1 MLDQVGATDNTIF
14 VLVSDNGASGEGGPN
29 GSLNY
34 MAYTNGI
41 PAPSA
46 AELVPRIDEIGGPT
60 TNPMYGTGWAMAS
73 NTPLKRYKA
82 TTHAGG
88 IRDPF
93 VIAWPRRIGD
103 TGSVRG
109 QYHHVTDVVPTVL
122 ELLGIDAPETLD
134 GIDQQPIEGTSMV
147 PSLESGT
154 AATTKTTQYFEVF
167 GRRAIW
173 HEGWKAVAFH
183 APGTSFDD
191 DVWELYDTTT
201 DFAEVRD
208 LAGERPDRM
217 KELVEQWW
225 AVAERHGA
233 LPLDDRTMERFLVPK
248 PRPITSRSRFVY
260 YDRLRIPSYG
270 SPDIKDVSYT
280 ITARVDCSGLDVA
293 AGEADGVLVC
303 CGDRFCGYSL
313 FVNQGRLVH
322 DYNAA
327 GIHYVARSSGLLP
340 SGPSVLQ
347 YRFDKTGPLT
357 GIGTVEIDGGGEG
370 SIELS
375 RTLAMHISPVGLTVG
390 YGPLSPVSAEY
401 EAPFRFGGTLHE
413 LIFELRSDRASDA
426 RGAYVD

>member
-1 MLDQVGATDNTIF
+1 
-14 VLVSDNGASGEGGPN
+14 
-29 GSLNY
+29 
-34 MAYTNGI
+34 MAYTNGL

-46 AELVPRIDEIGGPT
+46 AELVARLDEIGGPT

-93 VIAWPRRIGD
+93 VIAWPNRIGD
-103 TGSVRG
+103 AGSIRS
-109 QYHHVTDVVPTVL
+109 QYHHITDVVPTVL
-122 ELLGIDAPETLD
+122 ELLGVDAPHSVAGVE
-134 GIDQQPIEGTSMV
+134 QQPIEGTSMV
-147 PSLESGT
+147 SSLESPVAPT
-154 AATTKTTQYFEVF
+154 PKTTQYFEVF

-183 APGTSFDD
+183 APGSSFDD
-191 DVWELYDTTT
+191 DVWELYDTTR
-201 DFAEVRD
+201 DFAEVVD
-208 LAGERPDRM
+208 LATEHPDRL

-225 AVAERHGA
+225 AEAERHGA

-280 ITARVDCSGLDVA
+280 ITATVDCTGLDVG

-313 FVNQGRLVH
+313 FVNGGRLVH

-327 GIHYVARSSGLLP
+327 GVHYVARSADLLP
-340 SGPSVLQ
+340 SGPAVVR
-347 YRFDKTGPLT
+347 YRFEKTGTLT
-357 GIGTVEIDGGGEG
+357 GVGTVEIDGGGQY
-370 SIELS
+370 SVELD

-401 EAPFRFGGTLHE
+401 EAPFHFGGTLHE
-413 LIFELRSDRASDA
+413 LVFELGSDRATDP